1 MPHGCVNLKE
11 FMNNPANIVI
21 LSGNKDFF
29 EPLAALSARELG
41 VESVAIATES
51 EIGGRPVSVLITDR
65 VLAGNYRFPVIKV
78 ELPVKLSGLFA
89 DIQAILESNVSADT
103 LEIGPSW
110 ALSLQHKTLANQQS
124 GKTLD
129 LTDKEIQILQI
140 IYTNGGVSREI
151 LLKEVWGIDLA
162 LDTHTL
168 ETHIYRLRKKIR
180 DAFGCEM
187 INAIENG
194 YILDD
199 SVI

>member
-1 MPHGCVNLKE
+1 VNLPIKL
-11 FMNNPANIVI
+11 N
-21 LSGNKDFF
+21 
-29 EPLAALSARELG
+29 ALFG
-41 VESVAIATES
+41 
-51 EIGGRPVSVLITDR
+51 
-65 VLAGNYRFPVIKV
+65 
-78 ELPVKLSGLFA
+78 
-89 DIQAILESNVSADT
+89 DIQALLKNNVSADI
-103 LEIGPSW
+103 LEMGPNWS
-110 ALSLQHKTLANQQS
+110 LSLQHKTLVNEQS

-180 DAFGCEM
+180 DAFGCEI